1 MELLAAGLWGIR
13 RFAEKGPLMDV
24 VGSPIAI
31 VGPNEAGKTTF
42 LRSLHR
48 LNTDDPIPPEELT
61 RGGNDSAQITAVFR
75 LGTDDLAAIAHLPLG
90 ETPRKMT
97 VEKHEDGNSRVGL
110 EPTPRRDLALL
121 ESTRAATAAF
131 LKSGWPRTE
140 LDDDVDGLRR
150 PTRNGFHREQ
160 RWRRSQ
166 ACSRKRPPG
175 REHASSPRRAH
186 RPA

>member
-42 LRSLHR
+42 LRSLQR

-90 ETPRKMT
+90 ERPRKMT
-97 VEKHEDGNSRVGL
+97 VEKHH
-110 EPTPRRDLALL
+110 
-121 ESTRAATAAF
+121 AATSLF
-131 LKSGWPRTE
+131 SS
-140 LDDDVDGLRR
+140 RR
-150 PTRNGFHREQ
+150 
-160 RWRRSQ
+160 
-166 ACSRKRPPG
+166 G
-175 REHASSPRRAH
+175 RQLPHF
-186 RPA
+186 